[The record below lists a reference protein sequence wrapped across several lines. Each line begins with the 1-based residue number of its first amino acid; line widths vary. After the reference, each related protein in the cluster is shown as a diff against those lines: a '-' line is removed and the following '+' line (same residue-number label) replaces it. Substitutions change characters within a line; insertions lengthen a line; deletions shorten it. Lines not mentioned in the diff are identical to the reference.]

1 LAVRIR
7 FKRMGRL
14 NRPFYRLVATDS
26 RTPRDGR
33 TLERLGFWDPLVESG
48 ERAEKVD
55 AERVK
60 YWLSVGAR
68 PTWKAQLF
76 LRRHGIL
83 VPQEPRRVR
92 RRARRRR
99 GGAKSKA

>member
-1 LAVRIR
+1 MAVRIR

-26 RTPRDGR
+26 RAPRDGR

-48 ERAEKVD
+48 ERAGKVEE
-55 AERVK
+55 ERVK

-68 PTWKAQLF
+68 PTWKAGLF
-76 LRRHGIL
+76 LRKHGIV
-83 VPQEPRRVR
+83 VPESRAKAKRRQKRRRV
-92 RRARRRR
+92 
-99 GGAKSKA
+99 GSKKKA